1 MDWFLYDNG
10 LHHERVQ
17 KMIFVLDGHFREGG
31 MNFARFSF
39 WKQHFVFQLSLSV
52 A

>member
-10 LHHERVQ
+10 LHHEQVQ